1 MTNDWTSSETISPPD
16 QIKITWKV
24 KLAGSNTVVDKSVSL
39 QSTTKST
46 SRTEYRT
53 IAYNDAEGKPQTQDV
68 AVFKRDV
75 KTATIASVNSAYV
88 TYRVQNSL
96 GLPPGSVENVS
107 ETTTEY
113 AITTE
118 GPVKIKDTTVEQIS
132 YVQFVGSL
140 SVPSYEGF
148 TPGTY
153 LVVANK
159 TVVEYENVR
168 TASGRDMTRTKTS
181 RWIAQGLSQEG
192 QQSAKDVLALVD
204 GLKGTAGNPA
214 LFDDVIQTYIPL
226 IFEGTEVQTST
237 GREPVPSRPSEQ
249 DSIKDEV
256 TNGDTNPD
264 DTTVTPEEKYGNG
277 AWTSY
282 VPSGIDPKTL
292 QGDSNG
298 DGVPD
303 WAPYVPQDYTDY
315 DQDSNSDGTPDWAP
329 YVPTSWE
336 DLNQDS
342 NGNGVPDWAP
352 FVPTQWQD
360 YDQDSNNNGVPDWAP
375 FVPQEWQDY
384 RGDTN
389 NDGVPDWAPFVPQDW
404 QDYNQDSDNNGVP
417 DWAPFVPGSWQ
428 SFNQDTNN
436 DGTPDWAVYVPTGW
450 QDFNQDTNNDGVPD
464 WSVYVPTG
472 WQDFDQDT
480 NNDGTPDW
488 AVYVPTQWQDLDQ
501 DSNGDGV
508 PDWAPYIPT
517 QWEDYDTDTN
527 NDGTPDWAPYV
538 PTGWEDFDTKDTDY
552 ATDTVTVDNT
562 KTITGV
568 VRFDGGAYDSTEDTT
583 TATYE
588 MPYAPD
594 SYFQIL
600 KGQRVLT
607 PGGARAAAEAFGRTE
622 SALDIGHAYGQNIVS
637 GFNEIPSDDLSPL
650 YLRIAGIEGA
660 FLCDS
665 ISYAWGPEGMVVSSD
680 LMLIGVTG
688 YYGSSAPATSWL
700 RLPVASTGL
709 TAAGA
714 TTVEAN
720 PVKANSIAIPN
731 NFSGATPAPTLA
743 QLPTNG
749 SDVFAEWRQGA
760 NIIGPTLAVELLTA
774 FTGPYLSS
782 REFEYA
788 FTLEAETAAVASG
801 PFVYEPELD
810 QADLY
815 TAPFADLEDNLIE
828 TPVARVSGTAEPL
841 LGNTATTLS
850 TAEAAGWTRIFNG
863 AEDEGSVEVTGF
875 PFNVVVNAAPYTSCW
890 VTSNGYLMFEFVAVT
905 YQGLGAGGPA
915 VPKLHFGAGDYAYQS
930 VYKKIGTNDV
940 RIRWEGSTSF
950 SSSTADRF
958 MEINFYKAKL
968 NGTRFVEVRSGS
980 INNPNTSSLFMLATA
995 STALAETDFSDF
1007 ESWVFE
1013 GNSDG
1018 TSWTV
1023 YTGQHVELS

>member
-1 MTNDWTSSETISPPD
+1 MPNDWTSSETISPPD

-24 KLAGSNTVVDKSVSL
+24 KPAGSNSVVDKSVPL
-39 QSTTKST
+39 QSTTSST
-46 SRTEYRT
+46 SRTEYQT
-53 IAYNDAEGKPQTQDV
+53 FAYNDAEGKPQTQDV

-88 TYRVQNSL
+88 TYRVQNAL
-96 GLPPGSVENVS
+96 GLPLGNAENVS

-148 TPGTY
+148 RPGTY
-153 LVVANK
+153 LVIANK

-204 GLKGTAGNPA
+204 GLNGTAGNPA

-256 TNGDTNPD
+256 TNGDTNAD
-264 DTTVTPEEKYGNG
+264 DTTITPEEKYGNG

-282 VPSGIDPKTL
+282 VPPGIDPKTL

-375 FVPQEWQDY
+375 YVPQVWQDY
-384 RGDTN
+384 RGDAN
-389 NDGVPDWAPFVPQDW
+389 NDGVPDWAPFVPGNW
-404 QDYNQDSDNNGVP
+404 QDLNQDTNGDGVP
-417 DWAPFVPGSWQ
+417 DWA
-428 SFNQDTNN
+428 T
-436 DGTPDWAVYVPTGW
+436 
-450 QDFNQDTNNDGVPD
+450 
-464 WSVYVPTG
+464 YVPTG

-488 AVYVPTQWQDLDQ
+488 AVYVPTQWQDFNQ

-508 PDWAPYIPT
+508 PDWSPYIPT
-517 QWEDYDTDTN
+517 QWQDYDTDTN

-552 ATDTVTVDNT
+552 TTDTVTVDNT
-562 KTITGV
+562 KTVTGV
-568 VRFDGGAYDSTEDTT
+568 VRFDGSAYDSTDDTT

-594 SYFQIL
+594 SFFQIL

-607 PGGARAAAEAFGRTE
+607 PGGALAAAEAFGRTE

-714 TTVEAN
+714 TTTEAY

-760 NIIGPTLAVELLTA
+760 NIIGPTLTVELLTA

-815 TAPFADLEDNLIE
+815 TAPFAALDDNLIE
-828 TPVARVSGTAEPL
+828 TPVARVTGTAEPL
-841 LGNTATTLS
+841 LGNTGTTLS

-863 AEDEGSVEVTGF
+863 ANDEGSVQVTGF
-875 PFNVVVNAAPYTSCW
+875 PFNVVVNGVPYTSCW

-905 YQGLGAGGPA
+905 YQGLSASGPA

-930 VYKKIGTNDV
+930 VYKKIGTNSV
-940 RIRWEGSTSF
+940 SIRWEGSTSY
-950 SSSTADRF
+950 SATTADRF
-958 MEINFYKAKL
+958 IEINFYKAKL
-968 NGTRFVEVRSGS
+968 NGTRFIEVRAGS
-980 INNPNTSSLFMLATA
+980 VDTPSPYMPLMLATA
-995 STALAETDFSDF
+995 STALASATFDEL

-1018 TSWTV
+1018 TSWTA